1 MRLEKEEESS
11 KEKRIVGEKIGGGN
25 WEKKVDARGRWVGEE
40 ACFFH
45 SCS

>member
-1 MRLEKEEESS
+1 MRLEKEEENG

-25 WEKKVDARGRWVGEE
+25 WEKKVDVGGRGGWEE